1 MALLEVKNLRVRFDT
16 HHGVVRAV
24 DGVTFQL
31 EEGETLGLV
40 GESGS
45 GKSVT
50 NLALM
55 GLVPTPPGVVE
66 ADALRVEGC
75 DVLEMSEK
83 ELRQLRGNDVSM
95 IFQDPM
101 TSLNPLL
108 TIGRQLTEVLEV
120 HERMTRSEARRRSA
134 EGLADVGIPDPT
146 KRLDQYPHE
155 LSGGMRQRV
164 MIAMALLCRP
174 KVLLADEPTTA
185 LDVTI
190 QAQIL
195 ELMKSLQR
203 DHGTAI
209 VLVTHDLGVVAGMSD
224 RVNVMYAGKLV
235 ETADAL
241 GLFSEP
247 RHPYTRGLLGSVPRL
262 TGNPNVELESIPGS
276 PPDLADLPPG
286 CAFHPRCAHRVDRCE
301 SDAPPL
307 YPVGDSRRTA
317 CFEHDRLGS
326 TRRASR
332 ETPVVEIAMTA
343 PKKKRRTYPIDDP
356 PRRGDEQR
364 GEST

>member
-1 MALLEVKNLRVRFDT
+1 MALLDVQNLRVRFET

-24 DGVTFQL
+24 DGVSFKL
-31 EEGETLGLV
+31 DEGETLGLV

-55 GLVPTPPGVVE
+55 GLLPVPPAVIE
-66 ADALRVEGC
+66 ADSLQFDGRDLLR
-75 DVLEMSEK
+75 MSDQEF
-83 ELRQLRGNDVSM
+83 RHIRGNEVSM

-108 TIGRQLTEVLEV
+108 TIGRQLTEVIEV
-120 HERMTRSEARRRSA
+120 HERKATRKEVRRRSA
-134 EGLADVGIPDPT
+134 AGLADVGIPEPWQ
-146 KRLDQYPHE
+146 RLEQYPHE

-195 ELMKSLQR
+195 ELLKKLQHS
-203 DHGTAI
+203 HGTAI
-209 VLVTHDLGVVAGMSD
+209 VLVTHDLGVVAGMAD

-235 ETADAL
+235 ETAPT
-241 GLFSEP
+241 GPLFEDP
-247 RHPYTRGLLGSVPRL
+247 LHPYTRGLLGSVPRL
-262 TGNPNVELESIPGS
+262 TGDPNAELSSIPGS

-286 CAFHPRCAHRVDRCE
+286 CAFRPRCGFAVERCGRE
-301 SDAPPL
+301 VPPL
-307 YPVGDSRRTA
+307 YQVSAERRTA
-317 CFEHDRLGS
+317 CSEHASLPDHEE
-326 TRRASR
+326 ASR
-332 ETPVVEIAMTA
+332 
-343 PKKKRRTYPIDDP
+343 
-356 PRRGDEQR
+356 
-364 GEST
+364 